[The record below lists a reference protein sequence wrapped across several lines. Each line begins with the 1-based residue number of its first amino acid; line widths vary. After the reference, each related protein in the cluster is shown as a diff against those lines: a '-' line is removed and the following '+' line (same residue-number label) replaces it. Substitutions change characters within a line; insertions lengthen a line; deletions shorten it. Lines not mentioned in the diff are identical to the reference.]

1 MTCLYIGISGAHC
14 KRFLFFVGKPPE
26 SQRRASLNTRRQ
38 FYRAIWYSQWRLNE
52 ALWIGLVALFCWAVG
67 NPTEMRSRSLYTSI
81 VDPES
86 SGIRGGRKGK
96 TYIRSRICPL
106 SFFSFPTTPRSWRA
120 MWAPR
125 MHADVLNIKSAK
137 HFLIDKFI
145 QGLDATRGGHGVAR
159 RYSFYYFKTANNR
172 IASYQ

>member
-1 MTCLYIGISGAHC
+1 MVKIRPRVH
-14 KRFLFFVGKPPE
+14 
-26 SQRRASLNTRRQ
+26 

-52 ALWIGLVALFCWAVG
+52 ALWIGLVGLFCWAVG

-120 MWAPR
+120 MWGPSYACRCIEYQVSQAFSNRPVYSR
-125 MHADVLNIKSAK
+125 SGCHEGWAWRSEKI
-137 HFLIDKFI
+137 FI
-145 QGLDATRGGHGVAR
+145 SLFQ
-159 RYSFYYFKTANNR
+159 NR
-172 IASYQ
+172 KE